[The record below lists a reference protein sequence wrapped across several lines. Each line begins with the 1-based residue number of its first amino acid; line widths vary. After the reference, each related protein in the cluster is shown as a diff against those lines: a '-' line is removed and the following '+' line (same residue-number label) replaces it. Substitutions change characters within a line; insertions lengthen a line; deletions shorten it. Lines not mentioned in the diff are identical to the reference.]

1 MYDYGARFYMPD
13 LGRWNGIDPLAEAY
27 SPFTPYAYVANNP
40 INYYD
45 PDGMRI
51 EETSTGWTFTGSD
64 INLLHSY
71 LTSGTSMGSNYSNLM
86 SQLDSFD
93 FSGGS
98 GGGGGLSSFWSSF
111 NGGNTFGG
119 ISVGNNGSLS
129 WWTNMPQTGIAGD
142 IQGLT
147 NHRSNLRSDD
157 GGGVGQPGEWESLIP
172 IWGSGRA
179 AVDHFQNGNYWRGA
193 GYTALAISDVFMV
206 KSIAT
211 GLGRGAWKLG
221 SHSWS
226 ATRKWM
232 MKKGYAGAGEPL
244 HHWAITQATAK
255 KYGVQSIAN
264 QPWNLLKFSSQSLHM
279 RAGHGMNYLGQP
291 GYNALGQFWYGTPT
305 WFKAGAFST
314 VGHGVQFGSY
324 QLGPED
330 Y

>member
-1 MYDYGARFYMPD
+1 
-13 LGRWNGIDPLAEAY
+13 
-27 SPFTPYAYVANNP
+27 
-40 INYYD
+40 
-45 PDGMRI
+45 MRI

-71 LTSGTSMGSNYSNLM
+71 LTSGTSMGSNYSNVMQHLNA
-86 SQLDSFD
+86 FD

-98 GGGGGLSSFWSSF
+98 GGGGGGISSFWSSF

-147 NHRSNLRSDD
+147 NHRSNLRSDN

-179 AVDHFQNGNYWRGA
+179 AVDHFQNGNYWRGL
-193 GYTALAISDVFMV
+193 GYTALAVSDVFLV
-206 KSIAT
+206 KSITT
-211 GLGRGAWKLG
+211 GIGRGAWKLG

-255 KYGVQSIAN
+255 KYGIQSIAN
-264 QPWNLLKFSSQSLHM
+264 QPWNLTKFPNQVSHM
-279 RAGHGMNYLGQP
+279 RWAHGKAYPSVGLGSIP
-291 GYNALGQFWYGTPT
+291 GWQLLYPVSSTPT

-314 VGHGVQFGSY
+314 IGHGVQFGSY
-324 QLGPED
+324 QLSPED

>member
-1 MYDYGARFYMPD
+1 M
-13 LGRWNGIDPLAEAY
+13 
-27 SPFTPYAYVANNP
+27 NNP
-40 INYYD
+40 IRFID
-45 PDGMRI
+45 PDGRHSVDNLQGGYTSGSTVASFLSGFGVDKSEYMPLMWMDGNGEAIRNPSIDDGGGSYATFGQTPAYAALMSGQTSSITNVNGYLYWTTLDPANATGMLADGFIGGVTGHRI
-51 EETSTGWTFTGSD
+51 KVGGSD
-64 INLLHSY
+64 N
-71 LTSGTSMGSNYSNLM
+71 
-86 SQLDSFD
+86 
-93 FSGGS
+93 
-98 GGGGGLSSFWSSF
+98 
-111 NGGNTFGG
+111 
-119 ISVGNNGSLS
+119 
-129 WWTNMPQTGIAGD
+129 
-142 IQGLT
+142 
-147 NHRSNLRSDD
+147 
-157 GGGVGQPGEWESLIP
+157 GGVGQPGEWESLIP
-172 IWGSGRA
+172 VWGSGRA

-255 KYGVQSIAN
+255 QYGVQSIAN

-291 GYNALGQFWYGTPT
+291 GYNALGQFWYGTLT

-314 VGHGVQFGSY
+314 VGHGVQFGLY

>member
-1 MYDYGARFYMPD
+1 
-13 LGRWNGIDPLAEAY
+13 
-27 SPFTPYAYVANNP
+27 
-40 INYYD
+40 
-45 PDGMRI
+45 MRI

-119 ISVGNNGSLS
+119 VSVGNNGSLS

-179 AVDHFQNGNYWRGA
+179 AVDHFQNGNYWRGL
-193 GYTALAISDVFMV
+193 GYTALAVSDVFLV
-206 KSIAT
+206 KSITT
-211 GLGRGAWKLG
+211 GIGRGAWKLG

-226 ATRKWM
+226 ATRSWLGKN
-232 MKKGYAGAGEPL
+232 GYAGAGQHV
-244 HHWAITQATAK
+244 HHWAITQKFSK
-255 KYGVQSIAN
+255 KYGLEAIAN
-264 QPWNLLKFSSQSLHM
+264 QPWNLKAIPSLGPFTSGTVH
-279 RAGHGMNYLGQP
+279 RAVHGNSRVL
-291 GYNALGQFWYGTPT
+291 QFNGLQQMWYGTPT

-324 QLGPED
+324 QFSPED